1 MLRVISFVDMLSP
14 TTPAGPRSLIARAF
28 RLSGFRRVLR
38 GGSLPRSSVGSAP
51 ASLISRPAR
60 RSLALRPIHSLNRLT
75 ALLLG
80 MLLRRSFRFVAP
92 LATGWSDP
100 VAGWVPIPTEND
112 SLSTPHTTAKSRVP
126 GGQTF
131 LSGCVG
137 LKEPDK
143 NACPPGLS
151 RLCSP
156 PVVEPSA
163 AKPCLNATVCW
174 LRRFCVGMM

>member
-75 ALLLG
+75 ALFFG

-92 LATGWSDP
+92 TATGWSDP
-100 VAGWVPIPTEND
+100 VAGWVIPPLKMTAFSRRTELQSPGTGPFFGEKTPFAKKRLAENMD
-112 SLSTPHTTAKSRVP
+112 LSPSRQDFAVLLGVP
-126 GGQTF
+126 T
-131 LSGCVG
+131 C
-137 LKEPDK
+137 
-143 NACPPGLS
+143 
-151 RLCSP
+151 
-156 PVVEPSA
+156 SA
-163 AKPCLNATVCW
+163 AH
-174 LRRFCVGMM
+174 